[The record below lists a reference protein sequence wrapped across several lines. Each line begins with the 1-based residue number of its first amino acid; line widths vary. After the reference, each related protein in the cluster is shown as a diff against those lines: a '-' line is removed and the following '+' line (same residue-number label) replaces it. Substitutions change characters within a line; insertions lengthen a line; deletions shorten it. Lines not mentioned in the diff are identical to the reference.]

1 MFDWSHSEQ
10 DVLKV
15 LPEDLDEIDEVWML
29 EVLEHPDLPEGDLL
43 DERIVFALH
52 EFLRSEKRSG
62 KCYK

>member
-15 LPEDLDEIDEVWML
+15 LPEDLDKIDEVWML

-52 EFLRSEKRSG
+52 EFLRSEKEVL
-62 KCYK
+62 